1 MNRSQFL
8 AELLLS
14 VADGSRRMLDRVLR
28 DDTIGSQTT
37 EQLCER
43 LLSGRGEA
51 SGAAYAAAVLERWRN
66 SGEAERLQFLEMLR
80 VRFGVDHRR
89 LDAAIDAYRAAP
101 DEAKALAVH
110 AAAEPIRQDLLRR
123 LNLAPGGVETLVRMR
138 EDLIVK
144 HLPQRPDF
152 APVDADFVHLF
163 SSWFNPGFLVLKRI
177 DWTTSANVLEKI
189 IRYEAVHEI
198 DSWDDLRRR
207 LEPEDRRCFAFFH
220 PQLPDDPLIFVEV
233 ALTREMPAA
242 IGSLLKEDRIELAAD
257 EATTA
262 VFYSISNCQEG
273 LRGISFGNFL
283 IKQVVEDLRRDL
295 PRLTDFVTLSPVPG
309 FVSWLEGLGEDEAP
323 QGAAEAREL
332 IADRAKMA
340 DTATRD
346 RLAAL
351 LPPLAAHYFLVARTT
366 SGRVIDPVARFHL
379 GNGARLER
387 INAFGDLSPKAL
399 RTAAGLMVNY
409 RYRLDEIEKNH
420 ERFAT
425 QGEVVAA
432 PAVRGLLRDRKP
444 ARKIPAA

>member
-28 DDTIGSQTT
+28 DDTIASLTT

-51 SGAAYAAAVLERWRN
+51 SGVAYAAAILDRWR
-66 SGEAERLQFLEMLR
+66 GFGDDEHLRFLEMLTT
-80 VRFGVDHRR
+80 RFGVDHGR
-89 LDAAIDAYRAAP
+89 LDAAIEAYRASP
-101 DEAKALAVH
+101 DDATALALH
-110 AAAEPIRQDLLRR
+110 SAAEPIRQDLLRR
-123 LNLAPGGVETLVRMR
+123 LNLAPGGIETLVRMR
-138 EDLIVK
+138 EDLLVRQ
-144 HLPQRPDF
+144 LPDRAEF
-152 APVDADFVHLF
+152 APVDADFAHLF
-163 SSWFNPGFLVLKRI
+163 SSWFNRGFLVLKRI

-207 LEPEDRRCFAFFH
+207 LQPEDRRCFAFFH

-233 ALTREMPAA
+233 ALTREMPGS
-242 IGSLLKEDRIELAAD
+242 IGSLLGESRAHLPVD

-295 PRLTDFVTLSPVPG
+295 PRLTEFVTLSPVPG
-309 FVSWLEGLGEDEAP
+309 FSAWLEGLGEDDAV
-323 QGAAEAREL
+323 QGAEEAKAL
-332 IADRAKMA
+332 LAADAMTA
-340 DTATRD
+340 DVAARD

-351 LPPLAAHYFLVARTT
+351 LPSLAAHYFLAARTPG
-366 SGRVIDPVARFHL
+366 GRVIDPVARFHL

-387 INAFGDLSPKAL
+387 INAFGDLSPKAV
-399 RTAAGLMVNY
+399 RSAAGLMVNY
-409 RYRLDEIEKNH
+409 QYRLDEIEKNH

-432 PAVRGLLRDRKP
+432 PAVRGLLRAPRP
-444 ARKIPAA
+444 ARKTPAA

>member
-28 DDTIGSQTT
+28 DDTVASQTT

-51 SGAAYAAAVLERWRN
+51 SGAAYAAAILDRWRN
-66 SGEAERLQFLEMLR
+66 GGDAGRLQFLEMLS
-80 VRFGVDHRR
+80 VRFGVDHGR
-89 LDAAIDAYRAAP
+89 LDAAINAYRANPNESLAS
-101 DEAKALAVH
+101 ALHV
-110 AAAEPIRQDLLRR
+110 AAEPTRQDLLRR

-138 EDLIVK
+138 EDLLVR
-144 HLPQRPDF
+144 HLPQRPEF

-198 DSWDDLRRR
+198 DSWEDLRRR

-233 ALTREMPAA
+233 ALTREMPGA
-242 IGSLLKEDRIELAAD
+242 IEALLGEDRVELPAYEAA
-257 EATTA
+257 TA

-295 PRLTDFVTLSPVPG
+295 PKLTDFVTLSPVPG
-309 FVSWLEGLGEDEAP
+309 FAAWLDGLGEDEAV
-323 QGAAEAREL
+323 QGADEAKALLAE
-332 IADRAKMA
+332 
-340 DTATRD
+340 DTARAD
-346 RLAAL
+346 AVARNRLAAL
-351 LPPLAAHYFLVARTT
+351 LPPLAAHYFIVARTPG
-366 SGRVIDPVARFHL
+366 GRVVDPVARFHL

-387 INAFGDLSPKAL
+387 INVFGDLSPKAM
-399 RTAAGLMVNY
+399 RSAAGLMVNY
-409 RYRLDEIEKNH
+409 RYLLDEIEKNH

-432 PAVRGLLRDRKP
+432 PAVRGLLRDRRP
-444 ARKIPAA
+444 VRKMPAA